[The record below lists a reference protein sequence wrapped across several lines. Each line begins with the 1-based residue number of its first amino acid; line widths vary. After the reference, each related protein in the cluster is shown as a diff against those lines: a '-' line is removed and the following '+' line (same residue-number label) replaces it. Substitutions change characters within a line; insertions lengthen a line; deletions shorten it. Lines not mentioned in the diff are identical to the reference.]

1 MEDKTVKYPVA
12 AKVFLIL
19 YFVAQFFLLPV
30 FTKFIY
36 EINLSEYIKT
46 ISRPSVLIY
55 ILLYI

>member
-36 EINLSEYIKT
+36 EINFVKT
-46 ISRPSVLIY
+46 GRRYPDLQF
-55 ILLYI
+55 